1 MGAGLDRLSMLSC
14 FVCVAENG
22 SFSAAAR
29 DLHRTQSS
37 VSQQIRALERQLQA
51 RLFDRTTRKVA
62 LTEAGAVY
70 LQHVKG
76 ALERIVEAD
85 QIVSDLDAG
94 ITGRLAISAPISFG
108 TQALGAYLFQFRENH
123 PDIDLDVSLSDR
135 FADVAAEGLD
145 LAIRMGAVTET
156 QLIVRKIG
164 LLKRSLAATPQ
175 YLDRRGRPGHPNDL
189 EHHNY
194 VVRSYLQGAEQIRLT
209 GAQQEVMDV
218 RVKPVLRSDNSHLI
232 CEAIAAGM
240 GIGLVHDVLL
250 EPMIA
255 SETLER
261 VLPDWL
267 HEPQVIQAVYPSNR
281 YIPKKVRLFVDGLAG
296 FLRGSG
302 ALAE

>member
-1 MGAGLDRLSMLSC
+1 MGASRPQHVTFTGPNHRLASR
-14 FVCVAENG
+14 FA
-22 SFSAAAR
+22 FWSANSR
-29 DLHRTQSS
+29 L
-37 VSQQIRALERQLQA
+37 

-76 ALERIVEAD
+76 VLERIDEAD

-145 LAIRMGAVTET
+145 LAIRMGVVTET

-209 GAQQEVMDV
+209 GLS
-218 RVKPVLRSDNSHLI
+218 RR
-232 CEAIAAGM
+232 
-240 GIGLVHDVLL
+240 
-250 EPMIA
+250 
-255 SETLER
+255 
-261 VLPDWL
+261 
-267 HEPQVIQAVYPSNR
+267 
-281 YIPKKVRLFVDGLAG
+281 
-296 FLRGSG
+296 
-302 ALAE
+302 

>member
-1 MGAGLDRLSMLSC
+1 VR
-14 FVCVAENG
+14 VAESG

-29 DLHRTQSS
+29 DLQRAQSA
-37 VSQQIRALERQLQA
+37 VSQQIRALENQLRT

-70 LQHVKG
+70 LQHVRG
-76 ALERIVEAD
+76 VLERMEEAD

-108 TQALGAYLFQFRENH
+108 TQILGAYLFQFRNEH
-123 PDIDLDVSLSDR
+123 PGIDLDVALSDR
-135 FADVAAEGLD
+135 FVDLAADGLD
-145 LAIRMGAVTET
+145 LAIRMGPVTES

-164 LLKRSLAATPQ
+164 LLKRSLAATPR
-175 YLDRRGRPGHPNDL
+175 YLDEHGRPSHPADL
-189 EHHNY
+189 KHHDY
-194 VVRSYLQGAEQIRLT
+194 VVRSYLEGAEQIRLRRS
-209 GAQQEVMDV
+209 AEVTDV
-218 RVKPVLRSDNSHLI
+218 LVKPVLRSDNSHLI

-255 SETLER
+255 SGTLER
-261 VLPDWL
+261 VLPDWR
-267 HEPQVIQAVYPSNR
+267 HEPHVIQAVYLSNR
-281 YIPKKVRLFVDGLAG
+281 YIPRKVRVFVEGLTR
-296 FLRGSG
+296 FLRTRG

>member
-1 MGAGLDRLSMLSC
+1 MLSC
-14 FVCVAENG
+14 FVRVAESG

-29 DLHRTQSS
+29 DLQRAQSA
-37 VSQQIRALERQLQA
+37 VSQQIRALENQLRT

-70 LQHVKG
+70 LQHVRG
-76 ALERIVEAD
+76 VLERMEEAD

-108 TQALGAYLFQFRENH
+108 TQILGAFLFQFRNEH
-123 PDIDLDVSLSDR
+123 PGIDLDVALSDR
-135 FADVAAEGLD
+135 FVDLAADGLD
-145 LAIRMGAVTET
+145 LAIRMGPVTES

-164 LLKRSLAATPQ
+164 LLKRSLAATPR
-175 YLDRRGRPGHPNDL
+175 YLDEHGRPSHPADL
-189 EHHNY
+189 KHHDY
-194 VVRSYLQGAEQIRLT
+194 VVRSYLEGAEQIRLRRS
-209 GAQQEVMDV
+209 AEVTDV
-218 RVKPVLRSDNSHLI
+218 LVKPVLRSDNSHLI

-255 SETLER
+255 SGTLER
-261 VLPDWL
+261 VLPDWR
-267 HEPQVIQAVYPSNR
+267 HEPHVIQAVYLSNR
-281 YIPKKVRLFVDGLAG
+281 YIPRKVRVFVEGLTR
-296 FLRGSG
+296 FLRTRG